1 MFAVA
6 LAGGILPA
14 HAKSSQVAVVPI
26 RGKAGPAFD
35 GSVAKLIEKPLK
47 RHAGVVPAA
56 QVKAAA
62 KRSRIK
68 PAAMHLAKN
77 IKALGRAVGAT
88 HVLIV
93 EATGRGKAASANA
106 TLVEVSSG
114 RTLLSDRYAM
124 AGGKLTPDVASQLL
138 SPVVEQLGGS
148 ADGGGG
154 DDAGDAASDEAGDD
168 AAADEAADEEGSSKP
183 MAKAKAG
190 KGGAWG
196 KNKAAS
202 DDDEGASGDDE
213 SAATEEPADDAE
225 EGDEGGV
232 AKHAKKHRDDGAPHP
247 PALRIAVG
255 GTFLQRTARITPA
268 DGTSGQAPCY
278 CGTDKNANPFFPA
291 LQVAAEFFPL
301 AMNGG
306 SGEWYDN
313 LGVTGEAFVAPVKSF
328 VDKDPTTT
336 ISSTVM
342 SFKLAAT
349 YRLIFGD
356 SIDSPDV
363 YAKVGY
369 SQFAFPLANTAFP
382 GVAYGSP
389 FVGVTGHLPLSESFA
404 IVAGGSYMV
413 GLAPASD
420 AATVLGAKSSA
431 SAYSAE
437 GGLRVAFGES
447 NQFEVSALVRLE
459 AYALKYTGA
468 TSLKLNPNQSQ
479 FQDVS
484 LSDTLKAGTLT
495 FGMAF

>member
-1 MFAVA
+1 MA
-6 LAGGILPA
+6 LAAGPLPA
-14 HAKSSQVAVVPI
+14 QAKANQVAVVPI

-35 GSVAKLIEKPLK
+35 GSVARLIEKPLK
-47 RHAGVVPAA
+47 RHAGVVPTA

-62 KRSRIK
+62 KRARIK
-68 PAAMHLAKN
+68 PAAMHIAKN

-93 EATGRGKAASANA
+93 EATGRGKSASANS

-114 RTLLSDRYAM
+114 RTLLSDRYAL

-138 SPVVEQLGGS
+138 SPVVEQLGGGG
-148 ADGGGG
+148 DGGG
-154 DDAGDAASDEAGDD
+154 DDGGD
-168 AAADEAADEEGSSKP
+168 AAADEAGEASGGDEGDDEGASKP

-196 KNKAAS
+196 KSKAS
-202 DDDEGASGDDE
+202 GDDEEASSDDE
-213 SAATEEPADDAE
+213 SAATEEPAEDAE
-225 EGDEGGV
+225 DGDEDGV
-232 AKHAKKHRDDGAPHP
+232 AKTVKKRRDDGAVHQ

-268 DGTSGQAPCY
+268 DGAAGTAPCY

-291 LQVAAEFFPL
+291 LQLAAEFFPM
-301 AMNGG
+301 AMGGG

-328 VDKDPTTT
+328 VDKDPKTT

-349 YRLIFGD
+349 YRLLFGD
-356 SIDSPDV
+356 ALDSPDI
-363 YAKVGY
+363 YAKLGY

-389 FVGVTGHLPLSESFA
+389 FVGLTGHLPLSESFA

-413 GLAPASD
+413 GLTPASD
-420 AATVLGAKSSA
+420 AATVLGAKASA

-437 GGLRVAFGES
+437 GGLRVAFGDS

-459 AYALKYTGA
+459 AYALKYTGD
-468 TSLKLNPNQSQ
+468 TTLNLNNNQAQ
-479 FQDVS
+479 FKDVS

-495 FGMAF
+495 FGMVF